1 MKSSF
6 GPNNC
11 LPVACH
17 DTTRLT
23 FAQEDPATDPAPSP
37 LPAAALIRPI
47 YSFIG
52 QQRVVIF
59 PGDLG
64 KVNRRAL

>member
-17 DTTRLT
+17 DTIRLP
-23 FAQEDPATDPAPSP
+23 FSQEDPATDPAPSP

-47 YSFIG
+47 YSLIG

-59 PGDLG
+59 PGDLD

>member
-37 LPAAALIRPI
+37 LPAAALIEPV
-47 YSFIG
+47 YSLIG

-59 PGDLG
+59 PGDPG

>member
-17 DTTRLT
+17 DTIRLT
-23 FAQEDPATDPAPSP
+23 FAQEDPTIDPAPSP
-37 LPAAALIRPI
+37 LPAAALIQPI
-47 YSFIG
+47 YFLIG